1 MGKNRRILI
10 GIIIVTIAL
19 FACGCSFKADEVNSD
34 SALKSE
40 TSVEEN
46 VPSDSASTLD
56 TSLSFDELFNEYASS
71 LGETYDYGITYA
83 YISNMKDGIGE
94 TDKAAIAEF
103 LSKEENSYI
112 LDFTL
117 PLTED
122 IFVPKETAQLTK
134 EAAKAFSNY
143 VLDTYGE
150 NKVKELTQSS
160 VRDEE
165 KTKLKNE
172 WLKTLGVSIE
182 YTPAASFFFVN
193 NESEDRAKYPYYIE
207 SETYD
212 LFIATEDVVVAGYS
226 ELFKTYEKTSE
237 YWEEDLKYAREKY
250 FGFDKEV
257 PRVKIYTCFSEGDA
271 NGEIR
276 DAEYWDKKIRLFH
289 NFDVATELFLHEYTH
304 HLQFSSNI
312 NAMLLRRETISAM
325 DEGYAVEFDNYEYER
340 HAYNKFLESEEL
352 EYRNLWSEE
361 TGQYDFA
368 MYNDMLAYAEDTVAG
383 IEYYSVSQTMETTGP
398 EIKPYT
404 KLSYHMLG
412 SFIHYLKITKGEET
426 VMDAFANPE
435 KFEALFDGDYE
446 ATYKAWREW
455 LYERVH
461 SDEET
466 LNKILFQAN
475 GNNA

>member
-10 GIIIVTIAL
+10 GIIIVTTVF
-19 FACGCSFKADEVNSD
+19 FACGCSFKADEVNPD
-34 SALKSE
+34 SAIISE
-40 TSVEEN
+40 TSADESLEAE
-46 VPSDSASTLD
+46 SKTKLD
-56 TSLSFDELFNEYASS
+56 TSLPFDELFKEYTSS

-94 TDKAAIAEF
+94 TDKAAIIEF

-122 IFVPKETAQLTK
+122 IFVSKETAQLTK
-134 EAAKAFSNY
+134 DTARAFADY
-143 VLDTYGE
+143 ILDTYGE
-150 NKVKELTQSS
+150 EELKKLTQSS

-165 KTKLKNE
+165 KTRLKNE
-172 WLKTLGVSIE
+172 WLKTIGVPVE
-182 YTPAASFFFVN
+182 YTPAASFFFVKN
-193 NESEDRAKYPYYIE
+193 TDANKEEYPYYIPSE
-207 SETYD
+207 SYD
-212 LFIATEDVVVAGYS
+212 MFIATADVEAIGYR
-226 ELFKTYEKTSE
+226 EMFKPYEETSE
-237 YWEEDLKYAREKY
+237 YWEKDLKDCREKY
-250 FGFDKEV
+250 FGHDRTVSK
-257 PRVKIYTCFSEGDA
+257 VKMYTCFTMDA
-271 NGEIR
+271 PKGGVL
-276 DAEYWDKKIRLFH
+276 DADYWDRKIRFFH
-289 NFDVATELFLHEYTH
+289 NFEVAGDLFTHEYTH
-304 HLQFSSNI
+304 HLQFSSNAKAI
-312 NAMLLRRETISAM
+312 LIRRESISAM

-383 IEYYSVSQTMETTGP
+383 IEYYSVSQTMETTGS

-426 VMDAFANPE
+426 VMEAFANPE

-466 LNKILFQAN
+466 LNKMLFQAN